1 MSLALAGHQGPL
13 TSMCL
18 VLCHA
23 SLISWRQLGFNTGN
37 RHTCACQ
44 PLFAFEFATRPWVRA
59 SHVTEPESEREGT
72 TKFPAKEAGTSQWS
86 HQCNHS
92 ACQCSAATDHHEY
105 AGTSGFITHLSE
117 SDYSPEN
124 LEVSQ
129 EEGIRK
135 KLAIRFALVLSDLG
149 MQGLTVDRC
158 SQETEVIL

>member
-1 MSLALAGHQGPL
+1 M
-13 TSMCL
+13 
-18 VLCHA
+18 
-23 SLISWRQLGFNTGN
+23 
-37 RHTCACQ
+37 
-44 PLFAFEFATRPWVRA
+44 
-59 SHVTEPESEREGT
+59 TEPESEREGT
-72 TKFPAKEAGTSQWS
+72 TKFPAKEADTSQWS

-149 MQGLTVDRC
+149 NVGLDCGLMLLGNRGD
-158 SQETEVIL
+158 SVIGKLNKSYLEGGKSRQS